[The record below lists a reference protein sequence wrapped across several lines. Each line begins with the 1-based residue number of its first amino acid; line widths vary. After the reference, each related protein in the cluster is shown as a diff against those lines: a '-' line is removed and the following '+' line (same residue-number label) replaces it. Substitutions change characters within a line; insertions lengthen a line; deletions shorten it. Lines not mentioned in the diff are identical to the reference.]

1 MLREQLKGLLQVIMK
16 QNNDNKGT
24 VTKKIS
30 NKETFFKW
38 CTSYI

>member
-16 QNNDNKGT
+16 QNNDNKER
-24 VTKKIS
+24 VIKKIS

-38 CTSYI
+38 CASYV